1 MTKRKSKRGNFEI
14 EDLGDVELSPELDK
28 QVKEMTAEADEQV
41 DSTRVNFRWQKE
53 PLNLVKRVSEAM
65 GIPYQTYIKHVVYN
79 QAMEDLNKIKNS
91 TTPD

>member
-41 DSTRVNFRWQKE
+41 DSTRVKDRK
-53 PLNLVKRVSEAM
+53 S
-65 GIPYQTYIKHVVYN
+65 VV
-79 QAMEDLNKIKNS
+79 
-91 TTPD
+91 